1 MNNSPIIVLCG
12 FSGSGKDTLL
22 QEIKE
27 QTKDY
32 EDNYLD
38 IISCTSRTKRINEIE
53 GKDYFFKS
61 YSEMQE
67 LDSKNELISKRD
79 YLTKVNGKK
88 EIWSYGILKENIKDN
103 QKYVVVLDIEG
114 LIDLKNIYGNR
125 VISFFLDVP
134 DEVREKRAKQRGS
147 FCQVEWDRRLED
159 DKKKYSKD
167 FITKNVDYI
176 LPEMELNDL
185 FLNVI
190 IKSILYSK
198 RDEMVKKLLSE
209 LKL

>member
-1 MNNSPIIVLCG
+1 MSDNPIIVLCG

-32 EDNYLD
+32 EKYFD
-38 IISCTSRTKRINEIE
+38 IISCTSRPKRINEIE
-53 GKDYFFKS
+53 GKDYYFKS
-61 YSEMQE
+61 YLEMQE
-67 LDSKNELISKRD
+67 LDYKKQLISKRD

-103 QKYVVVLDIEG
+103 QNYVVVLDIEG

-147 FCQVEWDRRLED
+147 FCQVEWDRRLEG

-176 LPEMELNDL
+176 LPEMTL
-185 FLNVI
+185 
-190 IKSILYSK
+190 
-198 RDEMVKKLLSE
+198 KKLYNEVIDYTL
-209 LKL
+209 LRNL

>member
-67 LDSKNELISKRD
+67 LDSKNQLISKRD

-103 QKYVVVLDIEG
+103 QNYVVVLDIEG

-134 DEVREKRAKQRGS
+134 EEVREKRAKQRGS

-159 DKKKYSKD
+159 DKKKYSKE
-167 FITKNVDYI
+167 FVTKNVDYI
-176 LPEMELNDL
+176 LPEMELKAL
-185 FLNVI
+185 VIQVETKVI
-190 IKSILYSK
+190 IHKVKDKI
-198 RDEMVKKLLSE
+198 VKKCLRE
-209 LKL
+209 LQL

>member
-1 MNNSPIIVLCG
+1 MNNPIIVLCG

-32 EDNYLD
+32 EKYLD
-38 IISCTSRTKRINEIE
+38 IISCTSRPKRINEIE

-67 LDSKNELISKRD
+67 LDSKNQLISKRD

-103 QKYVVVLDIEG
+103 QNYVVVLDIEG

-134 DEVREKRAKQRGS
+134 DKVREKRAKQRGS

-185 FLNVI
+185 FLNII
-190 IKSILYSK
+190 IKSMLYSK
-198 RDEMVKKLLSE
+198 RDEMVKKLLRE
-209 LKL
+209 LQL